1 MRVAQIMA
9 GQNAGG
15 AELFYT
21 RLVNALAADT
31 NIDQVAILRAHE
43 RWLKSLEGS
52 GVECHTLGFGGRL
65 DMRTKPGLT
74 RIVQSFEADVA
85 LNWMS
90 RAALFCPTGP
100 WINAA
105 RLGGYYSLKYY
116 KNCEAFIGNTQ
127 GICDYLRN
135 QGVAPERVHYISNF
149 IDETPLTPDQA
160 ANLPMEARDEDGI
173 LLAAGRLHPNKGF
186 DVLIDALTYLPKVTL
201 WLAGEGPE
209 QVNLAQQAEVLGV
222 RERIEFM
229 GWQNDLRPAMQRAD
243 VFVCSSRIEPLGNVI
258 LEAWQQNCA
267 VVAARAAGP
276 VELIQDGKNGLL
288 CDLEDARGM
297 AGQIQQLL
305 QNSQQRQDLAAA
317 GQQAYAAGF
326 SRKHIVSQYQQFF
339 ADITAIARSR

>member
-21 RLVNALAADT
+21 RLVHALAADT
-31 NIDQVAILRAHE
+31 DINQVAIMRPHK
-43 RWLKSLEGS
+43 RWLKSLAGS
-52 GVECHTLGFGGRL
+52 GVDVHTLSFGGRL
-65 DMRTKPGLT
+65 DMRTKPGLS

-90 RAALFCPTGP
+90 RAARFCPTGR
-100 WINAA
+100 WVNAA

-116 KNCEAFIGNTQ
+116 KNCQAFIGNTQ

-149 IDETPLTPDQA
+149 IDETPLTADQSA
-160 ANLPMEARDEDGI
+160 SLPMLSRDDDAI
-173 LLAAGRLHPNKGF
+173 LLAAGRLHRNKGF
-186 DVLIDALTYLPKVTL
+186 DVLIEALTYLPKATL

-209 QVNLAQQAEVLGV
+209 QVNLARQAKALGV

-258 LEAWQQNCA
+258 LEAWSQSCA

-276 VELIQDGKNGLL
+276 VELIQDGENGLL

-297 AGQIQQLL
+297 AKSIQQLL
-305 QNSQQRQDLAAA
+305 DNSQQRQDLAAA

-339 ADITAIARSR
+339 ADITLTEH

>member
-1 MRVAQIMA
+1 MCI
-9 GQNAGG
+9 
-15 AELFYT
+15 
-21 RLVNALAADT
+21 
-31 NIDQVAILRAHE
+31 
-43 RWLKSLEGS
+43 
-52 GVECHTLGFGGRL
+52 
-65 DMRTKPGLT
+65 
-74 RIVQSFEADVA
+74 
-85 LNWMS
+85 
-90 RAALFCPTGP
+90 
-100 WINAA
+100 
-105 RLGGYYSLKYY
+105 
-116 KNCEAFIGNTQ
+116 
-127 GICDYLRN
+127 
-135 QGVAPERVHYISNF
+135 
-149 IDETPLTPDQA
+149 
-160 ANLPMEARDEDGI
+160 RD
-173 LLAAGRLHPNKGF
+173 R
-186 DVLIDALTYLPKVTL
+186 LTYLPKVTL

-209 QVNLAQQAEVLGV
+209 QVNLARQAEVLGV

-326 SRKHIVSQYQQFF
+326 SREHIVSQYQQFF
-339 ADITAIARSR
+339 ADITLTEH